1 MSKRNRPG
9 ILILSFLTLPALGG
23 CTGLITSGQVPPGGG
38 DDTTADADTSGA
50 ADASPP
56 AGGTPTSQAL
66 LAVSITA
73 LPGAS
78 EGAGVAGSYVDAEL
92 VPGIGT
98 APALSNSVL
107 SAVPGSPPKPLFVGA
122 NRPMD
127 AVLVG
132 LADHRGYFEV
142 PAGGRSTIGLDVVAR
157 LDAPLGFVT
166 LVVAVKNGPNISQ
179 PTTVQYLI
187 DPHRFIAAGDL
198 ENHDSDGSNI
208 ADLFG
213 AYLEG
218 KAGHPATPVQVLDGT
233 DNNQII
239 VDGVKGPSGSQLTG
253 HREVVWDGVP
263 EVLRNK
269 EDFNPSF
276 FDRQDQGA
284 AGVRGGIVFKSSGV
298 GQEVNDALA
307 GAVPDAALV
316 GPPLNENAA
325 IGGDFSNL
333 STAFSG
339 NLLSFTQ
346 SASFA
351 PIGSNTTE
359 LTFHVPGSLE
369 PAVIH
374 GLGIVFSSVDKPN
387 SSYVEYFDEV
397 GNSVAK
403 IFAPVQ
409 AKGRFPFEGPA
420 VPERFSYSFVGFEDD
435 GARIARVVVVSGDV
449 PVDQAQSD
457 YPDAQGDVVIFDDV
471 YYSEPRL

>member
-1 MSKRNRPG
+1 
-9 ILILSFLTLPALGG
+9 
-23 CTGLITSGQVPPGGG
+23 
-38 DDTTADADTSGA
+38 
-50 ADASPP
+50 
-56 AGGTPTSQAL
+56 
-66 LAVSITA
+66 
-73 LPGAS
+73 
-78 EGAGVAGSYVDAEL
+78 
-92 VPGIGT
+92 
-98 APALSNSVL
+98 
-107 SAVPGSPPKPLFVGA
+107 
-122 NRPMD
+122 MD

-142 PAGGRSTIGLDVVAR
+142 AAGGRSTIGLDVVAK

-179 PTTVQYLI
+179 TTTVQYFI

-263 EVLRNK
+263 EALRNK
-269 EDFNPSF
+269 DNFNPNF
-276 FDRQDQGA
+276 FDRQDNGA
-284 AGVRGGIVFKSSGV
+284 AGVRGGIVFESTGV
-298 GQEVNDALA
+298 GQQVNDALA

-325 IGGDFSNL
+325 VGGDFSNI

-351 PIGSNTTE
+351 PIGSTTTE
-359 LTFHVPGSLE
+359 MTFHVPGSTE
-369 PAVIH
+369 PAVVH
-374 GLGIVFSSVDKPN
+374 GMGIVFSSVDKPN
-387 SSYVEYFDEV
+387 TSYVEYFDEA
-397 GNSVAK
+397 GSSVAK

-409 AKGRFPFEGPA
+409 SKGRFPFEGPA
-420 VPERFSYSFVGFEDD
+420 VPERFSYSFVGFQDD
-435 GARIARVVVVSGDV
+435 RVRIAKVVVVSGDV
-449 PVDQAQSD
+449 PIDQAQND
-457 YPDAQGDVVIFDDV
+457 FPDAQGDVVIFDDV